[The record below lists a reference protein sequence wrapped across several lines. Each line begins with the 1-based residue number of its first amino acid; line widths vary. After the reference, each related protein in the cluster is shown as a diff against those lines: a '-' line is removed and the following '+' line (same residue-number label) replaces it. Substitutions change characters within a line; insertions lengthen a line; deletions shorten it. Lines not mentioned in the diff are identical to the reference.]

1 MLYMYTL
8 LHFSNHSIKIKF
20 QLMGIQFLFQCAF
33 ASFHNL
39 HQFFFR
45 CFYLN
50 DAFVP
55 SSSLRTAIIVE
66 KIGRKC
72 ASDAI
77 GIADIYDIIYRY

>member
-20 QLMGIQFLFQCAF
+20 QLMGIQFLFQCVF

-39 HQFFFR
+39 YQFY
-45 CFYLN
+45 FYLN

-55 SSSLRTAIIVE
+55 FSSLRTAIIVE

-77 GIADIYDIIYRY
+77 GIADIYDIKYRY

>member
-8 LHFSNHSIKIKF
+8 LHFSNHLIKINF
-20 QLMGIQFLFQCAF
+20 QLMGIKFLFQCVF

-39 HQFFFR
+39 HQFY
-45 CFYLN
+45 FYLN

-77 GIADIYDIIYRY
+77 GIADIYDIKYRY